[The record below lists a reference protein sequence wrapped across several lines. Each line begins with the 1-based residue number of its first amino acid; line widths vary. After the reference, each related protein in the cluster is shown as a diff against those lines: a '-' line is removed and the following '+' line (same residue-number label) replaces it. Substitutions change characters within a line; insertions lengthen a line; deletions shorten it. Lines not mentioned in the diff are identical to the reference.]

1 MHFAFD
7 GHYLSYDVQFLD
19 TKFKAIRA
27 VKKGEKSKSQIATDF
42 GVPANNLSTWLKNK
56 ESNIQTY
63 QQLNPKRKTR
73 KTSTE
78 IMVEAARKK
87 MLVTKAEELPE
98 NLTKQISRPP
108 TDG

>member
-7 GHYLSYDVQFLD
+7 GHFLSYDVQFLD

-42 GVPANNLSTWLKNK
+42 GVPANNLSRLKNK
-56 ESNIQTY
+56 ESNIETY

-78 IMVEAARKK
+78 MVEAARKK
-87 MLVTKAEELPE
+87 IPFPG
-98 NLTKQISRPP
+98 QRW
-108 TDG
+108 

>member
-56 ESNIQTY
+56 ESNIETY
-63 QQLNPKRKTR
+63 SVPTVKPQQKNQKNKH
-73 KTSTE
+73 
-78 IMVEAARKK
+78 
-87 MLVTKAEELPE
+87 
-98 NLTKQISRPP
+98 
-108 TDG
+108 

>member
-56 ESNIQTY
+56 D
-63 QQLNPKRKTR
+63 
-73 KTSTE
+73 
-78 IMVEAARKK
+78 
-87 MLVTKAEELPE
+87 LPTVKPQE
-98 NLTKQISRPP
+98 KNQKNKH
-108 TDG
+108 

>member
-19 TKFKAIRA
+19 NKFKAIRA
-27 VKKGEKSKSQIATDF
+27 VKKGEKSKSQIATYF
-42 GVPANNLSTWLKNK
+42 GVPANNLSTWLQNK
-56 ESNIQTY
+56 ESNIETY

-78 IMVEAARKK
+78 MVEAARKK
-87 MLVTKAEELPE
+87 IPFPG
-98 NLTKQISRPP
+98 QCW
-108 TDG
+108 